1 MTSIRLGYIGLKVSK
16 PDAWH
21 AYATNFLGM
30 MAAAPSPGGAARYR
44 LDDYA
49 YRVFVEEGELD
60 DLSLIG
66 LEVADLETLDAVRR
80 QLALAGFA
88 VDEASAELKAERG
101 VCGLYTAQ
109 DPMGIPV
116 ELYCGPTVVSH
127 EPFASPTGVR
137 FVTGE
142 QGLGHLAV
150 ATTKLAE
157 TRNFY
162 LEGLGFRQADT
173 ICMQLGPELS
183 IDLEFYYGNPR
194 HHTVAIA
201 PLPFPA
207 PKRIHH
213 MMLQVE
219 SLDEVGHTMDR
230 AKACGV
236 TLTQTLGR
244 HSNDKMVSFY
254 CSTPSGFELEYG
266 YGAIEVHEEDWSMAR
281 HDRISA
287 WGHHR
292 L

>member
-30 MAAAPSPGGAARYR
+30 MAAAPSPKGAARYR

-49 YRVFVEEGELD
+49 YRVFVDEGDLD

-66 LEVADLETLDAVRR
+66 LEVADHETLDAVQR

-88 VDEASAELKAERG
+88 VAEGSAELKAERG
-101 VCGLYTAQ
+101 VSGLYTTL

-127 EPFASPTGVR
+127 EPFASPTGVK

-150 ATTKLAE
+150 ATSKLAE

-162 LEGLGFRQADT
+162 LDGLGFRQADT
-173 ICMQLGPELS
+173 ISMQLGPELT
-183 IDLEFYYGNPR
+183 IELEFYYGNPR

-219 SLDEVGHTMDR
+219 ELDQVGHTMDR
-230 AKACGV
+230 AKANNV
-236 TLTQTLGR
+236 TLTQSLGR

-266 YGAIEVHEEDWSMAR
+266 YGAIEVHEEDWTMAR